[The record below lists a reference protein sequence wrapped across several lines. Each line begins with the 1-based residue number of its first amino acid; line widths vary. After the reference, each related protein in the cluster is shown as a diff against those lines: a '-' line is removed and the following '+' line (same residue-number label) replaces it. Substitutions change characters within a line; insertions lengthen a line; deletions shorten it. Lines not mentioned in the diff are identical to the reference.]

1 MIFQAWIQT
10 QYNYGRSTM
19 VISLRLSIILLPQLK
34 QTKGQ
39 KLMKLYFHSQ
49 SHSLSYW
56 QITVCSAV
64 IFSLFLWCY
73 FYIWYTDYI
82 TNLTVIQDFLIGWLE
97 WFVLTI
103 PYFRLAPAAAAA
115 SNPYLQQMYAAAAAA
130 QNPYAG
136 LQGTGLISLAQNPMA
151 AGQQAAGTTG
161 NPLLDAY
168 SQYAALAAQ
177 GVYTTSASATGASYT
192 SPLDTVQAASK
203 F

>member
-1 MIFQAWIQT
+1 
-10 QYNYGRSTM
+10 
-19 VISLRLSIILLPQLK
+19 
-34 QTKGQ
+34 
-39 KLMKLYFHSQ
+39 
-49 SHSLSYW
+49 
-56 QITVCSAV
+56 
-64 IFSLFLWCY
+64 
-73 FYIWYTDYI
+73 
-82 TNLTVIQDFLIGWLE
+82 
-97 WFVLTI
+97 
-103 PYFRLAPAAAAA
+103 
-115 SNPYLQQMYAAAAAA
+115 MYAAAAAA

-203 F
+203 SKSQLCLQKSLLFSSDL

>member
-1 MIFQAWIQT
+1 M
-10 QYNYGRSTM
+10 
-19 VISLRLSIILLPQLK
+19 LRK
-34 QTKGQ
+34 
-39 KLMKLYFHSQ
+39 
-49 SHSLSYW
+49 
-56 QITVCSAV
+56 
-64 IFSLFLWCY
+64 
-73 FYIWYTDYI
+73 YI
-82 TNLTVIQDFLIGWLE
+82 TNLTVIQETYFLIGLLE

-103 PYFRLAPAAAAA
+103 PYSRLAPAAAAA

-136 LQGTGLISLAQNPMA
+136 LQGTGLISLAQNPM

-203 F
+203 CFLYKSTLFREKPFIFKWFMSKSFKLFSGFSQSANLDSLKYKEQCCTL